1 MTSPREK
8 IPPQSIEAEQAVLG
22 AILQHAEALH
32 RGFEMLQED
41 DFYHPKHRKIFS
53 AVKKLYESSNAID
66 LITVPEELS
75 NRGQLEEIGGRKYL
89 LDLVDSVAT
98 IANLDDYIGIVK
110 EASVKNQLIEDCAD
124 IVQRCYDPVIT
135 ADEVLD
141 YSETKIFAIQEHSL
155 KGDFIPLKDILPR
168 TFEQI
173 EEYSKREGHVTGV
186 PTGFPDLD
194 SLTSGFQDSELVIIA
209 GRPSMG
215 KTAFAL
221 NVAEHV
227 AVTKGLPICVFTL
240 EMSKEQLSQ
249 RLLCSRARIS
259 SHLLRTG
266 RIADHQ
272 WTNLSIAV
280 GPLSEAP
287 IYLDDSPSLS
297 IMEIRAKARR
307 MKLKFDIGLVIVD
320 YLQLVRGGQAAS
332 ESRQQEISYISRSL
346 KALARELKVPVI
358 ALSQLSRQVELRGSG
373 ARPQLSDLRE
383 SGAIEQD
390 ADLVLFIHRPLD
402 DEGHLGSE
410 AEIIIGKQRNGPTGI
425 VHLAFLKDIARFEL
439 LDVHHGSPYQGEP
452 AE

>member
-22 AILQHAEALH
+22 AILQHTEALH
-32 RGFEMLQED
+32 RGFETLREE
-41 DFYHPKHRKIFS
+41 DFYHPKHRKIYS

-98 IANLDDYIGIVK
+98 IANLDDYIRIVK
-110 EASVKNQLIEDCAD
+110 EAAVKNQLIEDCAD

-155 KGDFIPLKDILPR
+155 KGDFIALKDILPR

-194 SLTSGFQDSELVIIA
+194 SLTSGFQDSDLVILA
-209 GRPSMG
+209 GRTSMG

-227 AVTKGLPICVFTL
+227 AVTKGLPICIFSL

-320 YLQLVRGGQAAS
+320 YLQLVRGGQAPS
-332 ESRQQEISYISRSL
+332 ENRQQEISYITRSL

-358 ALSQLSRQVELRGSG
+358 ALSQLSRQVEQRGPN

-383 SGAIEQD
+383 SGSIEQD

-402 DEGHLGSE
+402 DEGHLGQK
-410 AEIIIGKQRNGPTGI
+410 AEIIIGKQRNGPTDI
-425 VHLAFLKDIARFEL
+425 VRLAFVKDIARFEL
-439 LDVHHGSPYQGEP
+439 LDIHHGSPYQGEP

>member
-1 MTSPREK
+1 MASRREK
-8 IPPQSIEAEQAVLG
+8 TPPQSIEAEQAVLG
-22 AILQHAEALH
+22 AVLQHTEALH
-32 RGFEMLQED
+32 RGVEMLRED
-41 DFYHPKHRKIFS
+41 DFYHPKHRKIFTS
-53 AVKKLYESSNAID
+53 VRRLYESSNAVD
-66 LITVPEELS
+66 LITVPQELS

-89 LDLVDSVAT
+89 LDLVDSVVT

-110 EASVKNQLIEDCAD
+110 EAAVKNQLIEDCGD
-124 IVQRCYDPVIT
+124 IVQRCYDPVIP

-141 YSETKIFAIQEHSL
+141 YSETKIFAIKEHSL
-155 KGDFIPLKDILPR
+155 KGDFVSLKDILPQ

-186 PTGFPDLD
+186 PTGFPELD
-194 SLTSGFQDSELVIIA
+194 SLTSGFQDSDLVIVA

-227 AVTKGLPICVFTL
+227 AVTKGLPTCVFSL

-259 SHLLRTG
+259 SHHLRTG

-287 IYLDDSPSLS
+287 MYLDDSPSLS

-307 MKLKFDIGLVIVD
+307 MKLKSDIGLVIVD
-320 YLQLVRGGQAAS
+320 YLQLVRGGQGAS

-358 ALSQLSRQVELRGSG
+358 ALSQLSRQVEQRGPN

-402 DEGHLGSE
+402 DEGHLGKV
-410 AEIIIGKQRNGPTGI
+410 ADIIIGKQRNGPTGT
-425 VHLAFLKDIARFEL
+425 VQLSFVKDFARFEL
-439 LDVHHGSPYQGEP
+439 LDIHHGSPYQGEP
-452 AE
+452 AG